1 MRNCAQRYLGISAGA
16 QALEKDEDAKS
27 DEYSDVMQQ
36 RMGSSLSYRHEDGI
50 NFADILNDLMVGS
63 CLQTADDVDR

>member
-36 RMGSSLSYRHEDGI
+36 RMGSSLTYRHEDGI